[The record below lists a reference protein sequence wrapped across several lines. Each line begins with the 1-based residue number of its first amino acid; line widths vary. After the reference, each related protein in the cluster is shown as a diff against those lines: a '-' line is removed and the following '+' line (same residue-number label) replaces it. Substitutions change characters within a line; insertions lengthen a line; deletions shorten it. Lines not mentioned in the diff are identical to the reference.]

1 MDVSG
6 GESIVQCCKE
16 QYYIGTWM
24 IRSMSQ
30 SKLDVLKQEMARLN
44 INILGI
50 GELKL
55 MGWEK
60 LIQMIIISTPMDR
73 NTLEEVE

>member
-55 MGWEK
+55 MGWEN